1 MDVEIKKLQVEM
13 AVKTNGLELEIRKP
27 NGGDHLGDC
36 YVTMTG
42 LVWCKGRTNRKN
54 GVPIKWET
62 LIEILGSRESVKA
75 ALAAARDV

>member
-13 AVKTNGLELEIRKP
+13 AVKSKGLELEIRKP

-42 LVWCKGRTNRKN
+42 LVWCKGRTSMAK
-54 GVPIKWET
+54 GVPIKWDT
-62 LIEILGSRESVKA
+62 LIEILGSKQAVKA
-75 ALAAARDV
+75 ALAAARAA